1 MTNEK
6 THRRAR
12 QLLGERSFAE
22 LNREDTAWL
31 EQHLEECSKCAG
43 FAESVAKAIA
53 ALRMSTAVAPP
64 SLVAATRRSV
74 RIHARL
80 VQQTE
85 SRERMLMLSCALAA
99 IWGALLQPYLWR
111 VFRWV
116 AEGLNVADPVWQ
128 ATFVIAYL
136 LPGIAAAAAFL
147 GRRRTH
153 IISPARLS
161 GRRTQ

>member
-12 QLLGERSFAE
+12 HLLGERSFTE

-31 EQHLEECSKCAG
+31 EQHLEACPECAG
-43 FAESVAKAIA
+43 FAESVAQAIT

-64 SLVAATRRSV
+64 ALVAATRRSV
-74 RIHARL
+74 RIHARFL
-80 VQQTE
+80 QQTE

-111 VFRWV
+111 VIRWV
-116 AEGLNVADPVWQ
+116 AEGLHMPDPVWQ
-128 ATFVIAYL
+128 ATFVVAYL

-147 GRRRTH
+147 GRRRTEDVA
-153 IISPARLS
+153 SPGVS
-161 GRRTQ
+161 GRRTR